1 MDTRHFL
8 QLLVIEYIWQ
18 SVEMLYSIQVPP
30 KSFSNNISYCK
41 FLNIFGA
48 FLHDSCM
55 FPVD

>member
-1 MDTRHFL
+1 MTIGRNA
-8 QLLVIEYIWQ
+8 VI
-18 SVEMLYSIQVPP
+18 VIQVPP

-55 FPVD
+55 FLSTKCSKIQNE